1 MLTGLDRHRVRIFA
15 GEPDAADES
24 HFTIPYDVDGTPGL
38 IDGWLDPYD
47 KVRMQVR
54 DGPAVG
60 AAVETR

>member
-1 MLTGLDRHRVRIFA
+1 LDSRRVRIFA
-15 GEPDAADES
+15 GQADPADES
-24 HFTIPYDVDGTPGL
+24 HFTLTYEVDGHRGL

-60 AAVETR
+60 APVVAH